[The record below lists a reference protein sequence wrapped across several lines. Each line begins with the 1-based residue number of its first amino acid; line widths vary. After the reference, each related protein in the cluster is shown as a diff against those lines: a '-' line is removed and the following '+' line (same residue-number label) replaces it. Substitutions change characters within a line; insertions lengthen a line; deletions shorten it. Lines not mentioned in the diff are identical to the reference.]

1 MDKRLFLLDAFAL
14 IYRAYFAL
22 GKTPLYNSKGMNTA
36 AVFGFTNTLVDLIQ
50 REKPTHIAVCFDTAA
65 PTKRGEEFTEYK
77 ANRQEQPEDITVA
90 LPYIRRII
98 EAFKIPIVECDGYE
112 ADDVIGTLAKR
123 SEKDGYKVYM
133 VTPDKDFGQLV
144 SENIL
149 QYKPAYQ
156 GRPVEILGTEE
167 IKARW
172 EIDDV
177 CKVIDILGLM
187 GDNVDNIPGLPGVGE
202 KTAKKLIQEFGSVE
216 TLVVSTDKLKG
227 KLQQTV
233 IDNKELA
240 LLSKKLATI
249 DLNVPCEVDEEKLIM
264 EEPDKATLTA
274 LFNELEFRTLG
285 KRIIGEEYSVLA
297 SDGKQKTLF
306 GEPAASKTNSVKSVA
321 VSSQVRPTV
330 VEKNLAN
337 TPHQYVLVDTEE
349 KILDLVSKLK
359 EQKEISFDTESTHA
373 DARMADL
380 VGLTFSFREHE
391 GYYVP
396 VPADR
401 DETMKIVSHFKPIL
415 EDETKLKIGQNIKYD
430 ILLLK
435 SYDVNVKGP
444 MFDTMLAHFVI
455 EPDSRH
461 SMEVL
466 SEDFLRYE
474 MIHIEDLTGKKG
486 KAQANMRD
494 IPVEKIADYAAE
506 DADVTLQ
513 LKNCFVPL
521 LKEKDVQE
529 IFDDVEVPLVPVLA
543 DMEYEGVKIDK
554 GFLHEYSRQM
564 QKEIDQVETEVY
576 DLAGVKFNLASPKQL
591 GDVLFDKLKIPYP
604 GRKTKTG
611 QYSTDEDTL
620 NKLSHESKIVEKI
633 LDYRE
638 LTKLKST
645 YVDALPALINPRTG
659 RVHTDFNQA
668 IAATGRLSS
677 NNPNLQNI
685 PIRTDRGREIRKAFI
700 PRDDEHVILS
710 IDYSQIELRI
720 IAALSED
727 ANMIDFFKK
736 GLDIHT
742 ATAAR
747 VFGVELKDVDQNM
760 RRNAKAVN
768 FGIAYGQTAFGLS
781 QGLGISRTEAQDII
795 TNYQKQFPGVS
806 RLMANNI
813 QFAREHGY
821 VKTIKGR
828 KRWLRDINSA
838 NQTVRSQAERLAIN
852 SPIQGS
858 AADMIKLA
866 MINIHKEF
874 RNRKFKSKMTLQVH
888 DELVFDV
895 YEPELKQVKDLVIDK
910 MTHAI
915 ELIVPIEVGA
925 GAGKNWLDAH

>member
-14 IYRAYFAL
+14 IYRAYFGL
-22 GKTPLYNSKGMNTA
+22 GKTPLYNSKGINTA

-50 REKPTHIAVCFDTAA
+50 REKPTHIAVCFDTEA
-65 PTKRGEEFTEYK
+65 PTKRGEEFAEYK

-90 LPYIRRII
+90 IPYIKKII
-98 EAFKIPIVECDGYE
+98 EAFKIPIVELDGYE
-112 ADDVIGTLAKR
+112 ADDVIGTMAKR
-123 SEKDGYKVYM
+123 AEKHGYKVFM
-133 VTPDKDFGQLV
+133 VTPDKDYGQLV
-144 SENIL
+144 SKNISM
-149 QYKPAYQ
+149 YKPAYQ
-156 GRPVEILGTEE
+156 GKPVEILGPEE
-167 IKARW
+167 IKAKW

-177 CKVIDILGLM
+177 NKVIDILGLM
-187 GDNVDNIPGLPGVGE
+187 GDSVDNIPGVPGVGE
-202 KTAKKLIQEFGSVE
+202 KTAKKFIQEFGSVE
-216 TLVVSTDKLKG
+216 ELLKNTDKLKG
-227 KLQQTV
+227 KMQEKVEQ
-233 IDNKELA
+233 NKEQA

-249 DLNVPCEVDEEKLIM
+249 DVNVDVPFDEERLIM
-264 EEPDKATLTA
+264 EEPDKEKLTE

-297 SDGKQKTLF
+297 TEGKQKDLF
-306 GEPAASKTNSVKSVA
+306 GDVAESKTDSAKSVS
-321 VSSQVRPTV
+321 VSSQVRPTA
-330 VEKNLAN
+330 EKNASN
-337 TPHQYVLVDTEE
+337 TPHKYFIVDTEE
-349 KILDLVSKLK
+349 KILDLVSKLNK
-359 EQKEISFDTESTHA
+359 QKEISFDTESTHV
-373 DARMADL
+373 DATLADL
-380 VGLTFSFREHE
+380 VGMSFSIKEHE

-396 VPADR
+396 VPADKKKAL
-401 DETMKIVSHFKPIL
+401 KIVSHFKPLL

-430 ILLLK
+430 ALLLK
-435 SYDVNVKGP
+435 SYDVEVSGP

-455 EPDSRH
+455 DPDSRH
-461 SMEVL
+461 NMDVL
-466 SEDFLRYE
+466 CENFLRYE
-474 MIHIEDLTGKKG
+474 TIHIEELIGKKG
-486 KAQANMRD
+486 KTQGNMRD
-494 IPVEKIADYAAE
+494 VPVEKISEYAAE

-513 LKNCFVPL
+513 LKNVFVPM
-521 LKEKDVQE
+521 LKEKDVEE
-529 IFDDVEVPLVPVLA
+529 IFYEVEVPLVPVLA
-543 DMEYEGVKIDK
+543 DMENEGVKIDK
-554 GFLHEYSRQM
+554 DFLHDYSKQM
-564 QKEIDQVETEVY
+564 QKEIDAVEKEVY
-576 DLAGVKFNLASPKQL
+576 ELAGVRFNLASPKQL
-591 GDVLFDKLKIPYP
+591 GEVLFEKLKIPYA
-604 GRKTKTG
+604 GKKTRTG

-668 IAATGRLSS
+668 VAATGRLSS

-685 PIRTDRGREIRKAFI
+685 PIRTDRGKEIRKAFI
-700 PRDDEHVILS
+700 ARNDDYVILS
-710 IDYSQIELRI
+710 CDYSQIELRI

-727 ANMIDFFKK
+727 QNMIDFFNK

-747 VFGVELKDVDQNM
+747 VFGVDLKDVTSDM

-781 QGLGISRTEAQDII
+781 QGLGISRTEAQEII

-838 NQTVRSQAERLAIN
+838 NQTVRSQAERLAVN

-866 MINIHKEF
+866 MINIHNEF
-874 RNRKFKSKMTLQVH
+874 RKKKFKTKMTLQVH

-895 YEPELKQVKDLVIDK
+895 YKPELDNVKDLVIDK
-910 MTHAI
+910 MIHAI
-915 ELIVPIEVGA
+915 DLIVPIDVGA
-925 GAGKNWLDAH
+925 GVGKNWLDAH